1 MVNLKTSQDG
11 VDLVKAF
18 EGLHKVKADGNVRA
32 YRCPAGKWTIGWGHT
47 KAVRSGMVATVAE
60 CEMFLREDLTEFED
74 VIKRYVKV
82 PLTQNQFDALVSFA
96 FNVGEGN
103 FKSSTLLR
111 RLNSGFYDDVP
122 AQLMRWNK
130 ARVEGVLTPLAG
142 LTRRRAAEAAMF
154 SMDTELASRG
164 GEPMPQKVEQGEAK
178 PLTKSR
184 TMAGLSMA
192 GVSTALGEAST
203 QLQALA
209 PYSTTIT
216 TVFVVLTVIGI
227 AIAAYARY
235 DDHRE
240 GKR

>member
-1 MVNLKTSQDG
+1 MVNLKTSQQG
-11 VDLVKAF
+11 IDLIKAF

-47 KAVRSGMVATVAE
+47 KGVRSGMVSTVAE
-60 CEMFLREDLTEFED
+60 CEDFLRKDVAEFEAI
-74 VIKRYVKV
+74 IKRHVKV
-82 PLTQNQFDALVSFA
+82 DLTQNQFDALVSFA

-103 FKSSTLLR
+103 FASSTLLR
-111 RLNSGFYDDVP
+111 RLNSGNYDDVP
-122 AQLMRWNK
+122 AQLARWNK
-130 ARVEGVLTPLAG
+130 ARVDGVLTPLAG
-142 LTRRRAAEAAMF
+142 LTRRRAAEAALF
-154 SMDTELASRG
+154 SMDTELPSRG
-164 GEPMPQKVEQGEAK
+164 GQDMPQKVEQEEAK
-178 PLTKSR
+178 PLAKSR
-184 TMAGLSMA
+184 TLAGLSLA
-192 GVSTALGEAST
+192 GASTALGEAST

-227 AIAAYARY
+227 VIAAYARL